1 MSKVGIRVCL
11 VILWIAVVFAAL
23 FLLQAVYEK
32 EKTFSLFALMLIL
45 SNLAYDGLKAVFTFD
60 PASSADGW
68 SVVGYALGFIASL
81 LLSAG
86 FLLLAAWLHHAFG
99 VGEVPAQI
107 IGGIGFFGSYFCGML
122 LLSSAERRFKLFN
135 RQ

>member
-11 VILWIAVVFAAL
+11 VILWIAVVFTTL
-23 FLLQAVYEK
+23 FVLQAVYDK
-32 EKTFSLFALMLIL
+32 EKSFSLFVLMLIL

-60 PASSADGW
+60 PASNSDGW
-68 SVVGYALGFIASL
+68 SVVKYALGFVFSL

-86 FLLLAAWLHHAFG
+86 SLLLAAWLHHAFG
-99 VGEVPAQI
+99 VGDVPAQI
-107 IGGIGFFGSYFCGML
+107 IGGVGFFGFYFCGMF
-122 LLSSAERRFKLFN
+122 LLSSAERRFKLSN